1 MTDQATTQ
9 SPFLRDLASSDPSL
23 RTSALDN
30 LRTYLSAHAAFQSLE
45 LLKLWKGLYYSMW
58 MCDKPLAQQR
68 LAAEFAD
75 LINTVRPEN
84 VLPFLEAFWLT
95 IAREWTG
102 IEALRMDKYLRLV
115 RFVLR
120 ASFVWLSRNKW
131 ADGKARRKY
140 LTILEETPLC
150 AKDIRVPNGLR
161 YHVLDIYVDE
171 LEVVMPEEEDQWKD
185 MPLEEMLGPVKK
197 LAKNSPTKP
206 VRKRAHETLED
217 EKVMAWLGKEPRKD
231 SAQSNDEPAEVN
243 DEDDGDFG
251 GFED

>member
-1 MTDQATTQ
+1 MADQANTQ
-9 SPFLRDLASSDPSL
+9 SPFLRELASSDPEL

-30 LRTYLSAHAAFQSLE
+30 LRTYLSAHAAFQPLE

-68 LAAEFAD
+68 LAAELAD
-75 LINTVRPEN
+75 LINTVRLEN

-120 ASFVWLSRNKW
+120 ASFVWLSRNHW
-131 ADGKARRKY
+131 ADIKSRRKY
-140 LTILEETPLC
+140 LAILEETPLC

-171 LEVVMPEEEDQWKD
+171 LEVVMPEAEAQWKEV
-185 MPLEEMLGPVKK
+185 PLEEMLGPVTK

-206 VRKRAHETLED
+206 VRKRARETLED
-217 EKVMAWLGKEPRKD
+217 ENVLKWLGKEKPKEVV
-231 SAQSNDEPAEVN
+231 QSNDESVEGN

>member
-1 MTDQATTQ
+1 MTDQANTH
-9 SPFLRDLASSDPSL
+9 SPFLRDLASSDPEL

-30 LRTYLSAHAAFQSLE
+30 LRTYLSAHSAFQPLE

-68 LAAEFAD
+68 LAAELAD
-75 LINTVRPEN
+75 LINTVRPAN

-120 ASFVWLSRNKW
+120 ASFVWLSRNHW
-131 ADGKARRKY
+131 ADAKARKKY

-171 LEVVMPEEEDQWKD
+171 LEVVMPEEEAQWKEV
-185 MPLEEMLGPVKK
+185 PLEEMLGPVTK

-206 VRKRAHETLED
+206 VRKRARETLED
-217 EKVMAWLGKEPRKD
+217 ENVLKWMGKEKPKD
-231 SAQSNDEPAEVN
+231 LAEETGQVAEAQ
-243 DEDDGDFG
+243 DEDDADFG